1 MLDCYKYSF
10 FCPRSNLSNETF
22 KDIVQKETAVNFLSE
37 NEFKTILPDLKKL

>member
-22 KDIVQKETAVNFLSE
+22 KDIVQKETAVNFLRE